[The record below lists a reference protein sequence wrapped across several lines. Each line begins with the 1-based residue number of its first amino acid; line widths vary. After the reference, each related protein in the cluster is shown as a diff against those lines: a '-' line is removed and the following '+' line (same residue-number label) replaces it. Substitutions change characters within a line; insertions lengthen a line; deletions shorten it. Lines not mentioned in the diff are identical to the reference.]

1 MTTFLTSPS
10 LTPSVPLDA
19 SLLSP
24 SVALLATSKTDW
36 FGTNNGGILNV
47 SDIVAVAFCTISSR
61 DEDALVFAL
70 LYILATFCA
79 MDSWLGDAL
88 SEAGGG

>member
-1 MTTFLTSPS
+1 MLITTRLTSDS
-10 LTPSVPLDA
+10 LVSLDA
-19 SLLSP
+19 SP
-24 SVALLATSKTDW
+24 FVALLATSKTDC
-36 FGTNNGGILNV
+36 FGTNNGGTLNV
-47 SDIVAVAFCTISSR
+47 SDTVADAFCTISSR
-61 DEDALVFAL
+61 DDAALFVAL